1 MEVGV
6 SMLNKNGSTL
16 VESLFAFEIF
26 ISVLIMFVSLYM
38 NLYRQEAKIQN
49 LYKIISQ
56 QEVEIS
62 LKEDYIDIIQMVLH

>member
-1 MEVGV
+1 
-6 SMLNKNGSTL
+6 MLNKNGSTL